1 MSGKLIAILKDKELA
16 NSGVFE
22 HLTELIRGS
31 IENKSDI
38 KGLDNIEVFSYH
50 LRKNKFAFEQ
60 FLKEE

>member
-38 KGLDNIEVFSYH
+38 KGLDNIEVFSYY